1 MRDHWGRAVFYP
13 ICFNYHLSAISYE
26 ILSGLDK
33 AQLES
38 QTDAILGSSKD
49 EDLEIMV
56 DRSVENLITGK
67 IVKGRIIEK
76 RNQFFVV
83 DVGLKSEG
91 VIPFDEF
98 GEDLPEANED
108 GSYDEE
114 EFLIEAVENR
124 QGGMTLSKKKVARI
138 RGWEEIVASKVEGDV
153 VSGIVVRKIKGG
165 LLVDVGIPVFL
176 PASQIDIR
184 RAPDIAEYVG
194 TEMECKILKIDH
206 ERKNIVVS
214 RRKLIEE
221 SRNSQKEVLLTNLAE
236 GQTVE
241 GVVKN
246 ITDFG
251 AFIDLGGIDGLLH
264 ITDMTWSRITHP
276 SEMLS
281 LNDRVRVRVLSFD
294 RKNERIS
301 LSMKQL
307 SESPWMDIEQ
317 KYPVNKNL
325 SGKVVNIMPYGAFV
339 EIEEGIE
346 GLVHVSEMS
355 WTKKIHHPSEMV
367 AIGDEV
373 NVVVLAVNKDKEEIS
388 LGMKQVEPDPWGE
401 MARLYPEGSVVHGK
415 VRNMTAYGAFIELEE
430 GIDGLLHVS
439 DISWTKRVQHPSQV
453 LKKGDIVKTAILKV
467 DTDKKRISL
476 GLKQLDED
484 PWENSI
490 PANYHQ
496 GMTLTGAVSKV
507 TSFGAFVD
515 LKDNG
520 LEGLLHISE
529 ITIPEGQEDT
539 VAPEKFLKVDQ
550 DIEVMVLHVDR
561 DKRRIGLSQKAVS
574 AGVPDEAYLQNLS
587 KLEDEAEQKM
597 VTPIEDE
604 D

>member
-1 MRDHWGRAVFYP
+1 
-13 ICFNYHLSAISYE
+13 LQAISYE
-26 ILSGLDK
+26 IRTSLDTASVDHETAAIMGNLSNTDLDVLLDK
-33 AQLES
+33 SLES
-38 QTDAILGSSKD
+38 LVSG
-49 EDLEIMV
+49 
-56 DRSVENLITGK
+56 N
-67 IVKGRIIEK
+67 IVKGKIIEQ
-76 RNQFFVV
+76 RNNFFVV

-91 VIPFDEF
+91 VIPFEEY
-98 GEDLPEANED
+98 GEAMPELNQD
-108 GSYDEE
+108 GTFPEE
-114 EFLIEAVENR
+114 EFLIECVENR
-124 QGGMTLSKKKVARI
+124 HGNMAISKKKVARI
-138 RGWEEIVASKVEGDV
+138 RGWEEIVATKKEGDV
-153 VSGIVVRKIKGG
+153 VMGLVVRKIKGG

-194 TEMECKILKIDH
+194 QNMECKILKIDH

-221 SRNSQKEVLLTNLAE
+221 SRNSQKEVLLQNLGE

-264 ITDMTWSRITHP
+264 ITDMTWARITHP

-307 SESPWMDIEQ
+307 SDSPWKDIED
-317 KYPVNKNL
+317 KYPVNKKL

-355 WTKKIHHPSEMV
+355 WTKKIHHPSEVV

-401 MARLYPEGSVVHGK
+401 MSKLYPEGSEVHGK
-415 VRNMTAYGAFIELEE
+415 VRNMTAYGAFVELEE

-439 DISWTKRVQHPSQV
+439 DISWTQRVQHPSQI
-453 LKKGDIVKTAILKV
+453 LKKGDIIKSKILKV
-467 DTDKKRISL
+467 DTEKKRISL
-476 GLKQLDED
+476 GIKQLEED

-496 GMTLTGAVSKV
+496 GTKLSGVVTKV

-529 ITIPEGQEDT
+529 ILVPEGQENT
-539 VAPEKFLKVDQ
+539 IAPEKFLKLDQ
-550 DIEVMVLHVDR
+550 EIEVMVLHVDR
-561 DKRRIGLSQKAVS
+561 EKRRIGLSQKAIL
-574 AGVPDEAYLQNLS
+574 AGLPGDDYLKKLA

-597 VTPIEDE
+597 VVPIEDE

>member
-1 MRDHWGRAVFYP
+1 M
-13 ICFNYHLSAISYE
+13 
-26 ILSGLDK
+26 DK
-33 AQLES
+33 AQLEQLTAAALLS
-38 QTDAILGSSKD
+38 TKD
-49 EDLEIMV
+49 QDLEIMLE
-56 DRSVENLITGK
+56 RSVENLVTGK
-67 IVKGRIIEK
+67 IVRGRIIEK
-76 RNQFFVV
+76 RNQIFVV

-91 VIPFDEF
+91 IIPFEEY
-98 GEDLPEANED
+98 GEELPEPDNK
-108 GSYDEE
+108 GVYPEE

-138 RGWEEIVASKVEGDV
+138 RGWEEIVATKNEGDV
-153 VSGIVVRKIKGG
+153 VSGLVVRKIKGG

-194 TEMECKILKIDH
+194 TIMECKILKIDH

-264 ITDMTWSRITHP
+264 ITDMTWARITHP

-307 SESPWMDIEQ
+307 SESPWMDIEA
-317 KYPVNKNL
+317 KYPVNKTL

-367 AIGDEV
+367 AIGDAV

-401 MARLYPEGSVVHGK
+401 MARLYPEGHEVHGK

-439 DISWTKRVQHPSQV
+439 DISWTQRVQHPSQV
-453 LKKGDIVKTAILKV
+453 LKKGDIIKTVILKV
-467 DTDKKRISL
+467 DTEKKRISL
-476 GLKQLDED
+476 GLKQLVED
-484 PWENSI
+484 PWINSI
-490 PANYHQ
+490 PANYLPGQ
-496 GMTLTGAVSKV
+496 TIKGSVSKV
-507 TSFGAFVD
+507 TSFGAFID
-515 LKDNG
+515 LKDKG

-529 ITIPEGQEDT
+529 ILIPEGQEDT
-539 VAPEKFLKVDQ
+539 VAPEKFLKIDQ
-550 DIEVMVLHVDR
+550 EIEVMVLHVDR
-561 DKRRIGLSQKAVS
+561 EKRRIGLSQKAVIR
-574 AGVPDEAYLQNLS
+574 GLPGEDYLQKLA

>member
-1 MRDHWGRAVFYP
+1 MQT
-13 ICFNYHLSAISYE
+13 AISYE
-26 ILSGLDK
+26 IKTSLDS
-33 AQLES
+33 ASVDQETEAL
-38 QTDAILGSSKD
+38 LGNMKD
-49 EDLEIMV
+49 EDLDIML
-56 DRSVENLITGK
+56 DRSLENLVTGN

-76 RNQFFVV
+76 RNNFFVV

-91 VIPFDEF
+91 VIPFEEY
-98 GEDLPEANED
+98 GELIPEAEED
-108 GSYDEE
+108 GTYPEE
-114 EFLIEAVENR
+114 EFLIECVENR
-124 QGGMTLSKKKVARI
+124 AGNMGLSKKKVARI
-138 RGWEEIVASKVEGDV
+138 RGWEEIVANKSEGDV
-153 VSGIVVRKIKGG
+153 VLGQVLRKIKGG

-184 RAPDIAEYVG
+184 RAPDIQEYVG
-194 TEMECKILKIDH
+194 QEMECKILKIDH

-221 SRNSQKEVLLTNLAE
+221 SRNSQKEVLLQNLGE

-294 RKNERIS
+294 KKNERIS

-307 SESPWMDIEQ
+307 SDSPWKDIED
-317 KYPVNKNL
+317 KYPVNKKL

-355 WTKKIHHPSEMV
+355 WTKKIHHPSEVV

-401 MARLYPEGSVVHGK
+401 MSKLYPEGSEVHGK
-415 VRNMTAYGAFIELEE
+415 VRNMTAYGAFVELEE

-439 DISWTKRVQHPSQV
+439 DISWTQRVQHPSQV
-453 LKKGDIVKTAILKV
+453 LKKGDIIKSRILKV
-467 DTDKKRISL
+467 DTEKKRISL
-476 GLKQLDED
+476 GLKQLEED

-496 GMTLTGAVSKV
+496 GMKMTGAVTKV
-507 TSFGAFVD
+507 TSFGAFID
-515 LKDNG
+515 LNDNG

-529 ITIPEGQEDT
+529 IIVPEGQEDT
-539 VAPEKFLKVDQ
+539 IAPEKFLKLDQ
-550 DIEVMVLHVDR
+550 EIEVMVLHVDR
-561 DKRRIGLSQKAVS
+561 EKRRIGLSQKAVVD
-574 AGVPDEAYLQNLS
+574 GLPGEDYLKKLS

-597 VTPIEDE
+597 VVPIEEE

>member
-1 MRDHWGRAVFYP
+1 M
-13 ICFNYHLSAISYE
+13 SAISFE
-26 ILSGLDK
+26 LNSKLDQ
-33 AQLES
+33 AAIDHE
-38 QTDAILGSSKD
+38 TAAILTSTQD
-49 EDLEIMV
+49 QDLEIML
-56 DRSVENLITGK
+56 DRSVEDLVTGK
-67 IVKGRIIEK
+67 IVKGQIIEK
-76 RNQFFVV
+76 RNNFFVV

-91 VIPFDEF
+91 IIPFEEF
-98 GEDLPEANED
+98 GEEIPEPDENGVFA
-108 GSYDEE
+108 EE

-124 QGGMTLSKKKVARI
+124 SGNMSLSKKKVARI
-138 RGWEEIVASKVEGDV
+138 RGWEELVSSKEEGDV
-153 VSGIVVRKIKGG
+153 VTGKVIRKIKGG
-165 LLVDVGIPVFL
+165 LLVDVGILVFL

-184 RAPDIAEYVG
+184 RAPDISEYIDQD
-194 TEMECKILKIDH
+194 MECKILKIDH

-221 SRNSQKEVLLTNLAE
+221 SRNSQKEGLLGNLAE

-264 ITDMTWSRITHP
+264 ITDMTWARITHP
-276 SEMLS
+276 SEMLN

-307 SESPWMDIEQ
+307 ADSPWMDIEQ
-317 KYPVNKNL
+317 KYPVSKKL
-325 SGKVVNIMPYGAFV
+325 AGKVVNIMPYGAFV

-355 WTKKIHHPSEMV
+355 WTKKVHHPSEVV

-401 MARLYPEGSVVHGK
+401 MSRLYPEGSEVHGK

-439 DISWTKRVQHPSQV
+439 DISWTKRVQHPSQE
-453 LKKGDIVKTAILKV
+453 LKKGDIIKTRILKV
-467 DTDKKRISL
+467 DTEKKRISL
-476 GLKQLDED
+476 SLKELEED
-484 PWENSI
+484 PWESSI
-490 PANYHQ
+490 PAKYQQ
-496 GMTLTGAVSKV
+496 GMTLKGKVSKV

-515 LKDNG
+515 LNDNG
-520 LEGLLHISE
+520 LEGLLHTSE
-529 ITIPEGQEDT
+529 ILVPEGQD
-539 VAPEKFLKVDQ
+539 VLAPEKFIKIDQ
-550 DIEVMVLHVDR
+550 EIDVMVLQVDR
-561 DKRRIGLSQKAVS
+561 EKRRIGLSQKAVS
-574 AGVPDEAYLQNLS
+574 GGLPTEDYLHNLS

-597 VTPIEDE
+597 VTPIEEE

>member
-1 MRDHWGRAVFYP
+1 LLEQQTAQIV
-13 ICFNYHLSAISYE
+13 SA
-26 ILSGLDK
+26 
-33 AQLES
+33 
-38 QTDAILGSSKD
+38 TKD
-49 EDLEIMV
+49 EDLEIML

-67 IVKGRIIEK
+67 IVRGRIIEK

-91 VIPFDEF
+91 VIPFEEF
-98 GEDLPEANED
+98 GEEMPEPEED
-108 GSYDEE
+108 GSYPEE
-114 EFLIEAVENR
+114 EYLIEAVENR
-124 QGGMTLSKKKVARI
+124 QSQMILSKKKVARI
-138 RGWEEIVASKVEGDV
+138 RGWEELVASKEEGDV
-153 VSGIVVRKIKGG
+153 VSGLVVRKIKGG

-194 TEMECKILKIDH
+194 LEMECKILKIDH

-221 SRNSQKEVLLTNLAE
+221 SRNSQKEVLLSNLAE

-264 ITDMTWSRITHP
+264 ITDMTWSRISHP

-307 SESPWMDIEQ
+307 SDSPWMDIEA
-317 KYPVNKNL
+317 KYPVNKKL
-325 SGKVVNIMPYGAFV
+325 QGKVVNIMPYGAFV
-339 EIEEGIE
+339 ELEEGIE

-367 AIGDEV
+367 AIGDMV
-373 NVVVLAVNKDKEEIS
+373 DVVVLAVNKDKEEIS

-401 MARLYPEGSVVHGK
+401 MARLYPEGQEVHGK
-415 VRNMTAYGAFIELEE
+415 VRNMTAYGAFLELEE

-453 LKKGDIVKTAILKV
+453 LKKGDIVKTVILKV

-476 GLKQLDED
+476 GLKQLEED
-484 PWENSI
+484 PWEGSI
-490 PANYHQ
+490 PAKYLPGQ
-496 GMTLTGAVSKV
+496 TLKGKVSKV

-515 LKDNG
+515 LFDNG
-520 LEGLLHISE
+520 LEGLLHTSE
-529 ITIPEGQEDT
+529 IMVPEGQEST
-539 VAPEKFLKVDQ
+539 MAPEKFLKVDQ
-550 DIEVMVLHVDR
+550 EIDVMVLHVDR
-561 DKRRIGLSQKAVS
+561 EKRRIGLSQKAVS
-574 AGVPDEAYLQNLS
+574 SGLPNEDHLRNLS

-597 VTPIEDE
+597 VTPIEEE

>member
-1 MRDHWGRAVFYP
+1 MQ
-13 ICFNYHLSAISYE
+13 AISYE
-26 ILSGLDK
+26 IKTSLDS
-33 AQLES
+33 AAVDHETAAL
-38 QTDAILGSSKD
+38 LGAVKD
-49 EDLEIMV
+49 EDLDIML
-56 DRSVENLITGK
+56 DRSLENLVTGN

-76 RNQFFVV
+76 RNNFFVV

-91 VIPFDEF
+91 VIPFEEY
-98 GEDLPEANED
+98 GEEVPEAADD
-108 GSYDEE
+108 GEFPEE
-114 EFLIEAVENR
+114 EFLIECVENR
-124 QGGMTLSKKKVARI
+124 HGNMSLSKKKVARI
-138 RGWEEIVASKVEGDV
+138 RGWEEIVATKNEGDV
-153 VSGIVVRKIKGG
+153 VLGLVVRKIKGG

-194 TEMECKILKIDH
+194 QEMECKILKIDH

-221 SRNSQKEVLLTNLAE
+221 SRNSQKEVLLQNLGE

-264 ITDMTWSRITHP
+264 ITDMTWSRISHP

-307 SESPWMDIEQ
+307 SDSPWKDIED
-317 KYPVNKNL
+317 KYPVNKKL

-355 WTKKIHHPSEMV
+355 WTKKIHHPSEVV

-401 MARLYPEGSVVHGK
+401 MSKLYPEGSEVHGK
-415 VRNMTAYGAFIELEE
+415 VRNMTAYGAFVELEE

-439 DISWTKRVQHPSQV
+439 DISWTQRVQHPSQI
-453 LKKGDIVKTAILKV
+453 LKKGDILKSRILKV
-467 DTDKKRISL
+467 DTEKKRISL
-476 GLKQLDED
+476 GLKQLEED

-496 GMTLTGAVSKV
+496 GMTLSGIVSKV
-507 TSFGAFVD
+507 TSFGAFID

-529 ITIPEGQEDT
+529 ILVPDGQEDT
-539 VAPEKFLKVDQ
+539 IAPEKFLKLDQ
-550 DIEVMVLHVDR
+550 EIEVMVLHVDR
-561 DKRRIGLSQKAVS
+561 EKRRIGLSQKAAVN
-574 AGVPDEAYLQNLS
+574 GLPGEDHLKKLS

-597 VTPIEDE
+597 VVPIEEE

>member
-1 MRDHWGRAVFYP
+1 M
-13 ICFNYHLSAISYE
+13 SSISYE
-26 ILSGLDK
+26 ISTRLDK
-33 AQLES
+33 AELEA
-38 QTDAILGSSKD
+38 QTAEVIGATQD
-49 EDLEIMV
+49 EDLDIML
-56 DRSVENLITGK
+56 DRSVENLVTGK
-67 IVKGRIIEK
+67 IVKGRIIEQ
-76 RNQFFVV
+76 RNNFFVV

-91 VIPFDEF
+91 VIPFEEY
-98 GEDLPEANED
+98 GEEIPEPAED
-108 GSYDEE
+108 GSFPEE

-124 QGGMTLSKKKVARI
+124 NGDMALSKKKVARI
-138 RGWEEIVASKVEGDV
+138 RGWEEIVATKNEGDV
-153 VSGIVVRKIKGG
+153 VSGLVVRKIKGG

-184 RAPDIAEYVG
+184 RAPDISDYVG
-194 TEMECKILKIDH
+194 QEMECKILKIDH

-221 SRNSQKEVLLTNLAE
+221 SRNSQKEVLLGNLAE

-307 SESPWMDIEQ
+307 SDSPWMDIEN
-317 KYPVNKNL
+317 KYPVNAKL
-325 SGKVVNIMPYGAFV
+325 KGKVVNIMPYGAFV
-339 EIEEGIE
+339 ELEEGIE

-373 NVVVLAVNKDKEEIS
+373 DVVVLAVNKDKEEIS

-401 MARLYPEGSVVHGK
+401 MSKLYPEGSEVHGK

-439 DISWTKRVQHPSQV
+439 DISWTSRIQHPSQV
-453 LKKGDIVKTAILKV
+453 LKKGDILKTVILKV

-476 GLKQLDED
+476 GLKQLEED
-484 PWENSI
+484 PWENRI
-490 PANYHQ
+490 PANYVQ
-496 GMTLTGAVSKV
+496 GQKINGKVSKV

-515 LKDNG
+515 LADNG
-520 LEGLLHISE
+520 LEGLLHVSE
-529 ITIPEGQEDT
+529 IAVPEGQDDIL
-539 VAPEKFLKVDQ
+539 APEKFLKVDQ

-561 DKRRIGLSQKAVS
+561 EKRRIGLSQKAVS
-574 AGVPDEAYLQNLS
+574 QGLPTEDYLSNLA

-597 VTPIEDE
+597 VVPVEEED
-604 D
+604 

>member
-1 MRDHWGRAVFYP
+1 
-13 ICFNYHLSAISYE
+13 LQAISYE
-26 ILSGLDK
+26 IKVGLDS
-33 AQLES
+33 AAVDFETAALIG
-38 QTDAILGSSKD
+38 ALKD
-49 EDLEIMV
+49 EDLDIML
-56 DRSVENLITGK
+56 DRSLENLVTGN

-76 RNQFFVV
+76 RNNFFVV

-91 VIPFDEF
+91 VIPFEEY
-98 GEDLPEANED
+98 GEEVPEAADD
-108 GSYDEE
+108 GAFPEE
-114 EFLIEAVENR
+114 EFLIECVENR
-124 QGGMTLSKKKVARI
+124 HGNMSLSKKKVARI
-138 RGWEEIVASKVEGDV
+138 RGWEEIVATKNEGDV
-153 VSGIVVRKIKGG
+153 VTGLVVRKIKGG

-194 TEMECKILKIDH
+194 QEMECKILKIDH

-221 SRNSQKEVLLTNLAE
+221 SRNSQKEVLLQNLGE

-264 ITDMTWSRITHP
+264 ITDMTWSRISHP

-307 SESPWMDIEQ
+307 SDSPWKDIED
-317 KYPVNKNL
+317 KYPVNKKL
-325 SGKVVNIMPYGAFV
+325 AGKVVNIMPYGAFV

-355 WTKKIHHPSEMV
+355 WTKKIHHPSEVV

-401 MARLYPEGSVVHGK
+401 MSKLYPEGSEVHGK
-415 VRNMTAYGAFIELEE
+415 VRNMTAYGAFVELEE

-439 DISWTKRVQHPSQV
+439 DISWTQRVQHPSQI
-453 LKKGDIVKTAILKV
+453 LKKGDILKSRILKV
-467 DTDKKRISL
+467 DTEKKRISL
-476 GLKQLDED
+476 GLKQLEED
-484 PWENSI
+484 PWESSI
-490 PANYHQ
+490 PANYSQ
-496 GMTLTGAVSKV
+496 GMTLTGVVSKV
-507 TSFGAFVD
+507 TSFGAFID

-529 ITIPEGQEDT
+529 IIVPDGQEESI
-539 VAPEKFLKVDQ
+539 APEKFLKLDQ
-550 DIEVMVLHVDR
+550 EIEVMVLHVDR
-561 DKRRIGLSQKAVS
+561 EKRRIGLSQKAAVD
-574 AGVPDEAYLQNLS
+574 GLPGEDHLKKLS

-597 VTPIEDE
+597 VVPIEEE

>member
-221 SRNSQKEVLLTNLAE
+221 SRNSQKDVLPRRSVVERGSEPSSNGLTN
-236 GQTVE
+236 
-241 GVVKN
+241 
-246 ITDFG
+246 
-251 AFIDLGGIDGLLH
+251 H
-264 ITDMTWSRITHP
+264 
-276 SEMLS
+276 
-281 LNDRVRVRVLSFD
+281 FD
-294 RKNERIS
+294 RW
-301 LSMKQL
+301 LS
-307 SESPWMDIEQ
+307 S
-317 KYPVNKNL
+317 VFFNL
-325 SGKVVNIMPYGAFV
+325 WHV
-339 EIEEGIE
+339 EIIN
-346 GLVHVSEMS
+346 
-355 WTKKIHHPSEMV
+355 KHHIFFP
-367 AIGDEV
+367 
-373 NVVVLAVNKDKEEIS
+373 
-388 LGMKQVEPDPWGE
+388 
-401 MARLYPEGSVVHGK
+401 GS
-415 VRNMTAYGAFIELEE
+415 RA
-430 GIDGLLHVS
+430 
-439 DISWTKRVQHPSQV
+439 
-453 LKKGDIVKTAILKV
+453 V
-467 DTDKKRISL
+467 DTF
-476 GLKQLDED
+476 
-484 PWENSI
+484 
-490 PANYHQ
+490 
-496 GMTLTGAVSKV
+496 LT
-507 TSFGAFVD
+507 FF
-515 LKDNG
+515 
-520 LEGLLHISE
+520 
-529 ITIPEGQEDT
+529 
-539 VAPEKFLKVDQ
+539 
-550 DIEVMVLHVDR
+550 HVD
-561 DKRRIGLSQKAVS
+561 I
-574 AGVPDEAYLQNLS
+574 
-587 KLEDEAEQKM
+587 
-597 VTPIEDE
+597 
-604 D
+604 